1 MSSCFTSV
9 SDGMF
14 GSSYLFGAKVQIYF
28 GLSKDL
34 RKKSRKSNPDLLSV
48 VSRSSPGG
56 IRQGIR
62 ERKDT
67 AILTKV
73 LNIKKRHSCERLCI
87 PYYI

>member
-34 RKKSRKSNPDLLSV
+34 RKKSRKSNPALLSV
-48 VSRSSPGG
+48 VSRSSLGG
-56 IRQGIR
+56 IRQGVR
-62 ERKDT
+62 EVQGDR
-67 AILTKV
+67 ILTIV
-73 LNIKKRHSCERLCI
+73 LNTKKEALLRAPL
-87 PYYI
+87 YTLYI